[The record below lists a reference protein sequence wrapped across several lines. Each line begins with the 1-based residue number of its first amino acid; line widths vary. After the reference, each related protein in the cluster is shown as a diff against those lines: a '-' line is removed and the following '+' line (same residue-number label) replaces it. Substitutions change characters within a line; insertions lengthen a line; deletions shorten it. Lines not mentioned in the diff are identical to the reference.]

1 MSIAIY
7 FGRVVKQ
14 LREERRYS
22 QEALADRANLNRTYL
37 GEVERGVA
45 VPSLATIAKIANA
58 FNLSA
63 SELIARSE
71 QQHQQLIIT
80 SQENSLR
87 HAVV

>member
-14 LREERRYS
+14 LREEHRYS
-22 QEALADRANLNRTYL
+22 QEALADRASLNRTYL

-45 VPSLATIAKIANA
+45 IPSLATITKIATA

-71 QQHQQLIIT
+71 RQQQLQF
-80 SQENSLR
+80 SPQEKSLQS
-87 HAVV
+87 AVV

>member
-14 LREERRYS
+14 LREEHRYS
-22 QEALADRANLNRTYL
+22 QEALADRASLNRTYL

-45 VPSLATIAKIANA
+45 VPSLATIAKIASA

-71 QQHQQLIIT
+71 RQQQLQF
-80 SQENSLR
+80 SPQEKSLQ

>member
-1 MSIAIY
+1 MSITIY

-14 LREERRYS
+14 LRDERRYS
-22 QEALADRANLNRTYL
+22 QEVLADRASLNRTYL

-45 VPSLATIAKIANA
+45 VPSLATVTKIAHA

-71 QQHQQLIIT
+71 R
-80 SQENSLR
+80 QEKSDDAR
-87 HAVV
+87 DDHALLQTVG

>member
-1 MSIAIY
+1 MSIAIH

-14 LREERRYS
+14 LREEYRFS
-22 QEALADRANLNRTYL
+22 QEVLADRASLNRTYL

-45 VPSLATIAKIANA
+45 VPSLATIAKIAGA
-58 FNLSA
+58 LNLSA

-71 QQHQQLIIT
+71 RQQQAIINP
-80 SQENSLR
+80 QEKSLQ

>member
-7 FGRVVKQ
+7 FGRVVRQ
-14 LREERRYS
+14 LREEHRYS

-63 SELIARSE
+63 SELIARGE
-71 QQHQQLIIT
+71 RQQYLSIPP
-80 SQENSLR
+80 QEKSLQP
-87 HAVV
+87 AVV

>member
-14 LREERRYS
+14 LREEHRYS

-71 QQHQQLIIT
+71 QHQQLILT

>member
-14 LREERRYS
+14 LREEHRYS

-71 QQHQQLIIT
+71 RHQQLPVIPP
-80 SQENSLR
+80 EKSLQ

>member
-22 QEALADRANLNRTYL
+22 QEVLADRASLNRTYL

-45 VPSLATIAKIANA
+45 VPSLATINKIANA
-58 FNLSA
+58 LNLAA

-71 QQHQQLIIT
+71 R
-80 SQENSLR
+80 QEKLADARDEKSLLQT
-87 HAVV
+87 VV

>member
-14 LREERRYS
+14 LREEHRYS

-63 SELIARSE
+63 SELLARSE
-71 QQHQQLIIT
+71 RQQSNLT
-80 SQENSLR
+80 SQEESLR

>member
-1 MSIAIY
+1 MSIGIY

-14 LREERRYS
+14 LREEHRYS
-22 QEALADRANLNRTYL
+22 QEALADRASLNRTYL

-58 FNLSA
+58 LNLSA

-71 QQHQQLIIT
+71 RQQKLVAAE
-80 SQENSLR
+80 QEKPLLQT
-87 HAVV
+87 VV

>member
-1 MSIAIY
+1 MTIAIY

-14 LREERRYS
+14 LREEHRYS
-22 QEALADRANLNRTYL
+22 QEVLADRASLNRTYL

-58 FNLSA
+58 LNLSA

-71 QQHQQLIIT
+71 RQQQLTIPL
-80 SQENSLR
+80 QENPLQ

>member
-22 QEALADRANLNRTYL
+22 QEVLADRASLNRTYL

-45 VPSLATIAKIANA
+45 VPSLATINKIANA
-58 FNLSA
+58 LNLAA

-71 QQHQQLIIT
+71 R
-80 SQENSLR
+80 QEKLADAR
-87 HAVV
+87 EEKPLLQTVV

>member
-7 FGRVVKQ
+7 FGRVVRQ
-14 LREERRYS
+14 LREEHSFS
-22 QEALADRANLNRTYL
+22 QEVLADRASLNRTYL

-45 VPSLATIAKIANA
+45 VPSLATIAKIARA

-71 QQHQQLIIT
+71 QQQQLTIPLHEKFLT
-80 SQENSLR
+80 Q
-87 HAVV
+87 AVV

>member
-22 QEALADRANLNRTYL
+22 QEVLADRASLNRTYL

-45 VPSLATIAKIANA
+45 VPSLATINKIANA
-58 FNLSA
+58 LNLAA

-71 QQHQQLIIT
+71 R
-80 SQENSLR
+80 QEKLADAR
-87 HAVV
+87 EETPLLQTVV

>member
-14 LREERRYS
+14 LREEHRYS
-22 QEALADRANLNRTYL
+22 QEVLADRASLNRTYL

-45 VPSLATIAKIANA
+45 VPSLATIAKIAKA
-58 FNLSA
+58 LNLSA

-71 QQHQQLIIT
+71 RQQQLTIT
-80 SQENSLR
+80 PQEKSLQ
-87 HAVV
+87 HAAV

>member
-1 MSIAIY
+1 MSVAIY

-14 LREERRYS
+14 LRDEYRYS
-22 QEALADRANLNRTYL
+22 QEALADRAGLNRTYL

-45 VPSLATIAKIANA
+45 VPSLATIAKIASA
-58 FNLSA
+58 LDLSA

-71 QQHQQLIIT
+71 RQQQL
-80 SQENSLR
+80 SSPPQEKSLQ